1 MAERRLFF
9 ALWPD
14 DEQRQSLGAVIPPAL
29 KPVDGVPAKSI
40 NWHVTLVFLG
50 NVDERRIPAIHAAV
64 AGIHFDPFRLCLD
77 QLSYWPQP
85 KIACLEASDTPAEL
99 TSLVTRLQ
107 DALKGQGFTPEARR
121 YRPHVT
127 IARKTRPFSPG
138 PLAQPVALGWS
149 GFELVESIS
158 GKRGVEYR
166 PMKQQLRRDS

>member
-1 MAERRLFF
+1 VAERRLFF

-14 DEQRQSLGAVIPPAL
+14 DEQRQSLGAVIPLAL
-29 KPVDGVPAKSI
+29 RSVDGVPAKSS

-50 NVDERRIPAIHAAV
+50 NVDERRIPAVRDAV
-64 AGIHFDPFRLCLD
+64 AGIRVDPFGLCLD
-77 QLSYWPQP
+77 QLSYWRQP

-99 TSLVTRLQ
+99 ISLVRRLQ
-107 DALKGQGFTPEARR
+107 DALKGLAFSPEARR

-127 IARKTRPFSPG
+127 IARKVRPFSPG
-138 PLAQPVALGWS
+138 PLAQPLALGWS